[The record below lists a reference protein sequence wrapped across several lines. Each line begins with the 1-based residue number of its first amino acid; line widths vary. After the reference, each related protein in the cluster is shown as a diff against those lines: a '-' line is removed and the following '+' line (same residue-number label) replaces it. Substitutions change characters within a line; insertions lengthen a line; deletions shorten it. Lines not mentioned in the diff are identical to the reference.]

1 MDKSRARVEEL
12 GSLLLVRRGGA
23 MAAATHVTPWRR
35 GSVETRVGPADRAV
49 VKPRLTRGASLEI
62 SCRSVTRWDE
72 GLRRGASHL
81 GCWYPWHSRTR
92 LDRRASAS
100 RRRRCA
106 TSRVHQPDAPRE
118 RSAARE
124 PVAARRLCGPPRAR
138 RTVPESDGRRRRSFA
153 RADAGRVPRRGAQ
166 TNRALRAGGA
176 GSRVRAHAGGA
187 LLVRAVPTRVRP
199 VG

>member
-72 GLRRGASHL
+72 GLRREASHL
-81 GCWYPWHSRTR
+81 GCWYPWHKPT
-92 LDRRASAS
+92 
-100 RRRRCA
+100 
-106 TSRVHQPDAPRE
+106 PPGPPRE
-118 RSAARE
+118 RESSTTLRDEPRPPTRRAARTIGGARARGGATALWTAARE
-124 PVAARRLCGPPRAR
+124 TDRA
-138 RTVPESDGRRRRSFA
+138 
-153 RADAGRVPRRGAQ
+153 
-166 TNRALRAGGA
+166 
-176 GSRVRAHAGGA
+176 
-187 LLVRAVPTRVRP
+187 
-199 VG
+199 